1 MHERL
6 SHKQSAAMIALMVH
20 GREMSNPQLR
30 ETAGFALDGK
40 DRLKLNERYVSSKK
54 SGRAFVHQLTDD
66 GWDWCEKELVAFTPP
81 KPVRS
86 TLTVVAYLALNKLFE
101 YLRLH
106 DVKFKD
112 VFTGEEGTA
121 PEAVNLK
128 EMIVAAYRGLAR
140 EPRGWVGLADLRSSL
155 GDAATTEVDAVLK
168 ELSRTGQAK
177 LVPESN
183 RKLLTAED
191 RAAAVRIGGE
201 ENHMLSIEAS

>member
-20 GREMSNPQLR
+20 GREMSNPELR
-30 ETAGFALDGK
+30 KQAGFALDGR
-40 DRLKLNERYVSSKK
+40 DRLKLNEKYVSSRK

-66 GWDWCEKELVAFTPP
+66 GWEWCEEELAALSPP
-81 KPVRS
+81 QPVRS
-86 TLTVVAYLALNKLFE
+86 TLTVVAYLALHGFVE

-106 DVKFKD
+106 NVRLKD
-112 VFTGEEGTA
+112 VFTGGEGNA
-121 PEAVNLK
+121 PQAVNLK
-128 EMIVAAYRGLAR
+128 DMIVKAYRELAR
-140 EPRGWVGLADLRSSL
+140 EPRGWVGLADLRLSL
-155 GDAATTEVDAVLK
+155 GDAETAEVDAVLK

-183 RKLLTAED
+183 RKVLTAAD

>member
-20 GREMSNPQLR
+20 GKEMTNPELR
-30 ETAGFALDGK
+30 DAAGFALDGK
-40 DRLKLNERYVSSKK
+40 DRVKLNQRYVSSRK
-54 SGRAFVHQLTDD
+54 SGRAFAHQLTDA
-66 GWDWCEKELVAFTPP
+66 GWDWCAEELAALTPP
-81 KPVRS
+81 QPVRS
-86 TLTVVAYLALNKLFE
+86 TLTVVAYLALNKFFE

-106 DVKFKD
+106 NVSLKE
-112 VFTGEEGTA
+112 VFGGAEGNA
-121 PEAVNLK
+121 PQAVNLK
-128 EMIVAAYRGLAR
+128 EMIVKAYRELAR

-155 GDAATTEVDAVLK
+155 GHAETAEVDAVLK

-183 RKLLTAED
+183 RKVLTAAD

>member
-6 SHKQSAAMIALMVH
+6 SHKQSAAMMALMVH
-20 GREMSNPQLR
+20 GQEMSNPDLR
-30 ETAGFALDGK
+30 AKAGFALDGK
-40 DRLKLNERYVSSKK
+40 DRHKLNEKYVSSRK

-66 GWDWCEKELVAFTPP
+66 GWVWCEEELAALTPP

-86 TLTVVAYLALNKLFE
+86 TLTVVAYLALNRFFE

-106 DVKFKD
+106 NVSLKD
-112 VFTGEEGTA
+112 VFTGGDGTA
-121 PEAVNLK
+121 PEAVKL
-128 EMIVAAYRGLAR
+128 EDMILQAYRKLAR
-140 EPRGWVGLADLRSSL
+140 EPRGWVGLADLRSLL
-155 GDAATTEVDAVLK
+155 GDAADAEVDAVLK
-168 ELSRTGQAK
+168 QLSRTGQAK

-183 RKLLTAED
+183 RKVLTAAD